1 MKKKIMS
8 IALAIALIAIM
19 VGSSLAYFTAEDEV
33 TNTFTIG
40 SVLIE
45 IYENNEPTPNDVIE
59 IKKPLT
65 PVVNSTPSADE
76 SYIHKAIK
84 VQSTGENAAYV
95 RTHLAIPA
103 NLVNYLILDVNT
115 ADGWTGPVAVSEAT
129 VEENGIGVKYVVY
142 TYDYTAEVAPD
153 AFTPDLLKGVYLASD
168 VDIKDNPDTETA
180 DLEFCKP
187 DGNGGYTFSGF
198 VAHNKVT
205 DGYKSVT
212 VNVRIASQAIQA
224 QGFNEGATS
233 ALDTGFGQGKN
244 PWQQ

>member
-1 MKKKIMS
+1 MKKKVLS

-45 IYENNEPTPNDVIE
+45 IFENGDKTTTDVIE

-84 VQSTGENAAYV
+84 VQSTGENAAFI

-103 NLVNYLILDVNT
+103 TLEGYLILDVNT
-115 ADGWTGPVAVSEAT
+115 ADGWTGPVAKSVAT
-129 VEENGIGVKYVVY
+129 IEENGVAVKYVVF
-142 TYDYTAEVAPD
+142 TYDYTAKVEPGN
-153 AFTPDLLKGVYLASD
+153 FTPDLLKGVYLASD
-168 VDIKDNPDTETA
+168 VDIKDNPETETA

-187 DGNGGYTFSGF
+187 NGNGGYTFSGF

-205 DGYKSVT
+205 DGYKSVI

-233 ALDTGFGQGKN
+233 ALNTGFGQGKN
-244 PWQQ
+244 PWA